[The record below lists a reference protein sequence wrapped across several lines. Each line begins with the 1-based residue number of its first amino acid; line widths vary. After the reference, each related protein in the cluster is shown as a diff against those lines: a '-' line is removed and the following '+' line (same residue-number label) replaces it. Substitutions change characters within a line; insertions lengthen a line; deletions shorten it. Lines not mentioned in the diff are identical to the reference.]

1 MFTGIVQALGSVRLL
16 ENGLLIV
23 DAPEAWPNDPWQIG
37 ESISVNG
44 CCLTL
49 VATEPGLTFDL
60 SDETLRRTSLQR
72 LKLGSKVNL
81 ERAMRAGDRFGG
93 HIVQGHVDA
102 VGSVAEIK
110 PVEQGYEVFFDIP
123 TEYDRYLIDKGSIT
137 IDGISLTVNE
147 PANGRLWIAVIPHTW
162 KVTTFGTAAVGDPVN
177 LEFDV
182 LAKHVE
188 KLIQSRA

>member
-1 MFTGIVQALGSVRLL
+1 MFTGIIQALGSVRLL

-23 DAPEAWPNDPWQIG
+23 DAPDAWPNDPWQMG
-37 ESISVNG
+37 ESIAVNG

-60 SDETLRRTSLQR
+60 SDETLRRTSLRR
-72 LKLGSKVNL
+72 LTPGSKVNL

-102 VGSVAEIK
+102 VGSVVEIR
-110 PVEQGYEVFFDIP
+110 PGEYGHEVVFEVP
-123 TEYDRYLIDKGSIT
+123 TEYDRYLIDKCSIT

-147 PANGRLWIAVIPHTW
+147 PTNGRLWVAVIPTTW
-162 KVTTFGTAAVGDPVN
+162 QVTTLGTAQIGDPVN